1 MLSLT
6 VSAMGAHTRADGR
19 PRELSFLCPG
29 MRSGRHI
36 PTTCPNL
43 RNNEILTKAKSDA
56 HELGIMQQWRFCAAG
71 YLHWLEEFEAGRGA
85 PGRCLSQ
92 RLFSQSRMPIDE
104 SCHKRVAARSKNR
117 TRGLKPT
124 AARGS
129 ARHGNSSQRATQW
142 RWTSHAL
149 VAAI

>member
-1 MLSLT
+1 MSTRTFTFASSCAVTARTGKLWMLSLT

-19 PRELSFLCPG
+19 PRELSFICPG

-85 PGRCLSQ
+85 PGR
-92 RLFSQSRMPIDE
+92 
-104 SCHKRVAARSKNR
+104 
-117 TRGLKPT
+117 
-124 AARGS
+124 
-129 ARHGNSSQRATQW
+129 
-142 RWTSHAL
+142 
-149 VAAI
+149 